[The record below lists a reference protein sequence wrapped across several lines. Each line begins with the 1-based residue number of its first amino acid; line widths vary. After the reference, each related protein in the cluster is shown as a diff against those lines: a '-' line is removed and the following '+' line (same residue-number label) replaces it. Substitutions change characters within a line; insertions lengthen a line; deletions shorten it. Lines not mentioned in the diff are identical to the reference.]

1 MNKYTKNINR
11 IEFVITNSC
20 TGKCKH
26 CSQGEHVSNEHIH
39 IDTELA
45 VQAVHD
51 ICNDYKIDSLMT
63 FGGEPLLYPETV
75 FEIHSAAKECGIK
88 YRELITN
95 GYFSKKIDRI
105 QQVAEM
111 LAKSGTNII
120 KLSVDSF
127 HQETIPLEIV
137 MQFAKEILKT
147 GVSIQT
153 HPAWLISPND
163 NNHFNDE
170 TKKILAE
177 FNKIGIEASDGNI
190 IFASGNA
197 LKYFGEYFNDNKEI
211 KNPYIENKNDIKTIT
226 FSANGNV
233 LNGNIY
239 KNKITDIINS
249 YEPK

>member
-26 CSQGEHVSNEHIH
+26 CSQGEHVSNEHI
-39 IDTELA
+39 DTKLA

-95 GYFSKKIDRI
+95 GYFSKKIERI

-120 KLSVDSF
+120 KLSVDTF

-137 MQFAKEILKT
+137 MEFAKEILKT

-153 HPAWLISPND
+153 HPAWLISPNE
-163 NNHFNDE
+163 NNHFNNE

-177 FNKIGIEASDGNI
+177 FNKIGIDQSDGNI

-211 KNPYIENKNDIKTIT
+211 HNPYLENKNDIKTIS

-239 KNKITDIINS
+239 NNKITDIINN

>member
-1 MNKYTKNINR
+1 MNKYIKNINR

-26 CSQGEHVSNEHIH
+26 CSQGEHVSNEHI
-39 IDTELA
+39 DTELA

-63 FGGEPLLYPETV
+63 FGGEPLIYPETV

-163 NNHFNDE
+163 NNRFNDE
-170 TKKILAE
+170 TKNILAE

-197 LKYFGEYFNDNKEI
+197 LKYFGEYFNDNNEI
-211 KNPYIENKNDIKTIT
+211 HNPYLENKNDIKTIS

-239 KNKITDIINS
+239 NNKITDIISN

>member
-26 CSQGEHVSNEHIH
+26 CSQSEHVSNEHI
-39 IDTELA
+39 DTKLA

-51 ICNDYKIDSLMT
+51 ICNDYRIDSLMT

-95 GYFSKKIDRI
+95 GYFSKKIERI

-137 MQFAKEILKT
+137 MEFAKEILKT

-163 NNHFNDE
+163 NNRFNEE
-170 TKKILAE
+170 TKKILTE
-177 FNKIGIEASDGNI
+177 FNKIGIDQSDGNI

-197 LKYFGEYFNDNKEI
+197 LKYFGEYFIDNKEI
-211 KNPYIENKNDIKTIT
+211 KNPYLENKKDIKTIS

-239 KNKITDIINS
+239 KNTITDIINN

>member
-11 IEFVITNSC
+11 IEFIITNSC

-26 CSQGEHVSNEHIH
+26 CSQGEHMSNEHI
-39 IDTELA
+39 DTKLA

-51 ICNDYKIDSLMT
+51 ICDDYKIDSLMT
-63 FGGEPLLYPETV
+63 FGGEPLLYPKTV
-75 FEIHSAAKECGIK
+75 FGIHSAAKESGIK

-95 GYFSKKIDRI
+95 GYFSKKIERI

-137 MQFAKEILKT
+137 MEFAKEILKT

-163 NNHFNDE
+163 NNRFNEE
-170 TKKILAE
+170 TKKILTE
-177 FNKIGIEASDGNI
+177 FNKIGIDQSDGNI

-197 LKYFGEYFNDNKEI
+197 LKYFGEYFIDNKEI
-211 KNPYIENKNDIKTIT
+211 KNPYLENKKDIKTIS

-239 KNKITDIINS
+239 KNTITDIINN

>member
-26 CSQGEHVSNEHIH
+26 CSQGEHVSNEHI
-39 IDTELA
+39 DTKLA

-63 FGGEPLLYPETV
+63 FGGEPLLYSETV

-105 QQVAEM
+105 QQVVEM

-137 MQFAKEILKT
+137 MEFAKEILKT

-163 NNHFNDE
+163 NNRFNNE
-170 TKKILAE
+170 TKKILAK
-177 FNKIGIEASDGNI
+177 FNRIGIEASDGNI

-197 LKYFGEYFNDNKEI
+197 LKYFGEYFIDNKEI
-211 KNPYIENKNDIKTIT
+211 KNPYLENKNDIKAIS

-239 KNKITDIINS
+239 KNTITDIINN

>member
-26 CSQGEHVSNEHIH
+26 CSQGEHVSNEHI
-39 IDTELA
+39 DTELA

-63 FGGEPLLYPETV
+63 FGGEPLLYPEAV

-105 QQVAEM
+105 QQEADT

-137 MQFAKEILKT
+137 MEFAKEILKT

-197 LKYFGEYFNDNKEI
+197 LKYFGEYFNDKKEI
-211 KNPYIENKNDIKTIT
+211 KNPYLENKNDIKTIS

>member
-26 CSQGEHVSNEHIH
+26 CSQGEHVSNEHI
-39 IDTELA
+39 DTKLA

-88 YRELITN
+88 YKELITN

-127 HQETIPLEIV
+127 HQESIPLEIV
-137 MQFAKEILKT
+137 MEFAKEILKT

-163 NNHFNDE
+163 NNRFNKK
-170 TKKILAE
+170 TKKILSE
-177 FNKIGIEASDGNI
+177 FNKIGIDQSDGNI

-197 LKYFGEYFNDNKEI
+197 LKYFGEYFIDNKKI
-211 KNPYIENKNDIKTIT
+211 HNPYLEDKKDIKTIS

>member
-26 CSQGEHVSNEHIH
+26 CSQSEHVSNEHI
-39 IDTELA
+39 DTKLA

-51 ICNDYKIDSLMT
+51 ICNDYRIDSLMT

-95 GYFSKKIDRI
+95 GYFSKKIERI

-137 MQFAKEILKT
+137 MEFAKEILKT

-163 NNHFNDE
+163 NNRFNKE
-170 TKKILAE
+170 TKKILTE
-177 FNKIGIEASDGNI
+177 FNKIGIDQSDGNI

-197 LKYFGEYFNDNKEI
+197 LKYFGEYFIDNKEI
-211 KNPYIENKNDIKTIT
+211 KNPYLENKKDIKTIS

-239 KNKITDIINS
+239 KNTITDIINN

>member
-26 CSQGEHVSNEHIH
+26 CSQGEHVSNEHI
-39 IDTELA
+39 DTKLA
-45 VQAVHD
+45 VQTIHD

-127 HQETIPLEIV
+127 HQESIPLEIV
-137 MQFAKEILKT
+137 MEFAKEILKT

-153 HPAWLISPND
+153 HPAWLISPNE
-163 NNHFNDE
+163 NNHFNNE

-177 FNKIGIEASDGNI
+177 FNKIGIDQSDGNI

-197 LKYFGEYFNDNKEI
+197 LKYFGEYFIDNKEI
-211 KNPYIENKNDIKTIT
+211 KNPYLENKKDIKTIS

-239 KNKITDIINS
+239 KNIITDIINN

>member
-26 CSQGEHVSNEHIH
+26 CSQGEHVSNEHI
-39 IDTELA
+39 DTELA

-63 FGGEPLLYPETV
+63 FGGEPLLYPEAV

-105 QQVAEM
+105 QQVADT

-137 MQFAKEILKT
+137 MEFAKEILKT

-197 LKYFGEYFNDNKEI
+197 LKYFGEYFNDKKEI
-211 KNPYIENKNDIKTIT
+211 KNPYLENKNDIKTIS

>member
-26 CSQGEHVSNEHIH
+26 CSQGEHMSNEHI
-39 IDTELA
+39 DTKLA

-51 ICNDYKIDSLMT
+51 ICDDYKIDSLMT

-75 FEIHSAAKECGIK
+75 FGIHSAAKECGIK

-105 QQVAEM
+105 EQVAEM

-120 KLSVDSF
+120 KVSVDSF

-137 MQFAKEILKT
+137 MEFAKEILKT

-163 NNHFNDE
+163 NNRFNEE
-170 TKKILAE
+170 TKKILTE
-177 FNKIGIEASDGNI
+177 FNKIGIDQSDGNI

-197 LKYFGEYFNDNKEI
+197 LKYFGEYFIDNKEI
-211 KNPYIENKNDIKTIT
+211 KNPYLENKKDIKTIS

-239 KNKITDIINS
+239 KNTITDIINN

>member
-11 IEFVITNSC
+11 IEFIITNSC

-26 CSQGEHVSNEHIH
+26 CSQGEHMSNEHI
-39 IDTELA
+39 DTKLA

-51 ICNDYKIDSLMT
+51 ICDDYKIDSLMT

-75 FEIHSAAKECGIK
+75 FGIHSAAKESGIK

-95 GYFSKKIDRI
+95 GYFSKKIERI

-137 MQFAKEILKT
+137 MEFAKEILKT

-163 NNHFNDE
+163 NNRFNEE
-170 TKKILAE
+170 TKKILTE
-177 FNKIGIEASDGNI
+177 FNKIGIDQSDGNI

-197 LKYFGEYFNDNKEI
+197 LKYFGEYFIDNKEI
-211 KNPYIENKNDIKTIT
+211 KNPYLENKKDIKTIS

-239 KNKITDIINS
+239 KNTITDIINN

>member
-26 CSQGEHVSNEHIH
+26 CSQGEHVSNEHI
-39 IDTELA
+39 DTKLA

-95 GYFSKKIDRI
+95 GYFSKKIERI

-137 MQFAKEILKT
+137 MEFAKEILKT

-153 HPAWLISPND
+153 HPAWLISPNE
-163 NNHFNDE
+163 NNHFNNE

-177 FNKIGIEASDGNI
+177 FNKIGIDQSDGNI

-211 KNPYIENKNDIKTIT
+211 HNPYLENKNDIKTIS

-239 KNKITDIINS
+239 NNKITDIINN

>member
-26 CSQGEHVSNEHIH
+26 CSQGEHVSNEHI
-39 IDTELA
+39 DTKLA

-95 GYFSKKIDRI
+95 GYFSKKIERI

-137 MQFAKEILKT
+137 MEFAKEILKT

-153 HPAWLISPND
+153 HPAWLISPNE
-163 NNHFNDE
+163 NNHFNNE

-177 FNKIGIEASDGNI
+177 FNKIGIDQSDGNI

-197 LKYFGEYFNDNKEI
+197 LKYFGEYFIDNKEI
-211 KNPYIENKNDIKTIT
+211 KNPYLENKKDIKTIS
-226 FSANGNV
+226 FSANGNI

-239 KNKITDIINS
+239 KNTITDIINN

>member
-26 CSQGEHVSNEHIH
+26 CSQGEHVSNEHI
-39 IDTELA
+39 DTKLA

-95 GYFSKKIDRI
+95 GYFSKKIERI
-105 QQVAEM
+105 QQVSEM

-137 MQFAKEILKT
+137 MEFAKEILKT

-163 NNHFNDE
+163 NNRFNEE
-170 TKKILAE
+170 TKKILTE
-177 FNKIGIEASDGNI
+177 FNKIGIDQSDGNI

-197 LKYFGEYFNDNKEI
+197 LKYFGEYFIDNKEI
-211 KNPYIENKNDIKTIT
+211 KNPYLENKKDIKTIS

-239 KNKITDIINS
+239 KNTITDIINN

>member
-26 CSQGEHVSNEHIH
+26 CSQGEHVSNEHI
-39 IDTELA
+39 DTKLA
-45 VQAVHD
+45 VQTIHD

-127 HQETIPLEIV
+127 HQESIPLEIV
-137 MQFAKEILKT
+137 MEFAKEILKT

-153 HPAWLISPND
+153 HPAWLISPNE
-163 NNHFNDE
+163 NNHFNNE

-177 FNKIGIEASDGNI
+177 FNKIGIDQSDGNI

-197 LKYFGEYFNDNKEI
+197 LKYFGEYFIDNKEI
-211 KNPYIENKNDIKTIT
+211 KNPYLENKKDIKTIS

-239 KNKITDIINS
+239 KNIITDIINN
-249 YEPK
+249 YETK